1 MQSSDSLPREST
13 FRLPIKLQPRLRAYA
28 IVACAVG
35 SAGILW
41 LVGISLGRRMPVEI
55 LYISLG
61 MAVFMLAYLKNKTI
75 RLDEAGM
82 TQGFSAFRISM
93 KYEKIASVC
102 KETRSA
108 KGVTAVVLVVYKKD
122 SARKMIIP
130 ISSFSR
136 VELGEVLD
144 SLRHMPPQAR
154 IEADEH

>member
-1 MQSSDSLPREST
+1 MRGWLSGDPL
-13 FRLPIKLQPRLRAYA
+13 
-28 IVACAVG
+28 ACG
-35 SAGILW
+35 NFFGQ
-41 LVGISLGRRMPVEI
+41 RMPVEI

-75 RLDEAGM
+75 LLDETGM

-93 KYEKIASVC
+93 KYEEIASVS

-122 SARKMIIP
+122 SATKMIIP
-130 ISSFSR
+130 ISSFTR
-136 VELGEVLD
+136 GELGEVLN
-144 SLRHMPPQAR
+144 SLGHMAPQAR